1 LKEVRRGGGTARPS
15 RTTIRTVRKFNRF
28 YTRQIGLLEER
39 LLRTPFSLAE
49 ARILYELG
57 TGKRV
62 IAAELSRRLDMDFGY
77 LSRSLRSLERRHL
90 IRRSRSSADGRQQI
104 LTLTPS
110 GRAAFRSLDS
120 RSSIQIGKMLG
131 PLSAA
136 AQRQVTNAMSEI
148 EGLLSPDVEP
158 GDAGRIT
165 LRSHRPGDM
174 GWVVERHGSLYSS
187 EYGWDERF
195 EGIVAGIVSDFIR
208 DFDPRSDRCWIAELK
223 GRRVGSVFIVRKTR
237 TTAKLR
243 LLLVEPDARGL
254 GLGSRLVD
262 EVIAFARSAGFRKLV
277 LWTNNVLHSARR
289 IYESRGFKL
298 IKEEPH
304 RLFGSGLVGQTWE
317 LKLLSRSDHS
327 S

>member
-1 LKEVRRGGGTARPS
+1 MARPS
-15 RTTIRTVRKFNRF
+15 RTTIRSVRKFNRF
-28 YTRQIGLLEER
+28 YTRHIGLLEER

-57 TGKRV
+57 TGQGL
-62 IAAELSRRLDMDFGY
+62 IAVELSRKLDIDFGY

-90 IRRSRSSADGRQQI
+90 IRRSRSSSDGRHQI

-110 GRAAFRSLDS
+110 GRGAFRSLDS
-120 RSSIQIGKMLG
+120 RSSNQIGKMLG
-131 PLSAA
+131 ALSAA
-136 AQRQVTNAMSEI
+136 AQQQLADAMGAI
-148 EGLLSPDVEP
+148 ESLISPGVNTQ
-158 GDAGRIT
+158 DAGRIK

-174 GWVVERHGSLYSS
+174 GWVVEQHGSLYSS

-208 DFDPRSDRCWIAELK
+208 SFDPKSDRCWIAELDA
-223 GRRVGSVFIVRKTR
+223 RRVGSVFIVRKTR

-243 LLLVEPDARGL
+243 LLLVEPEARGL

-262 EVIAFARSAGFRKLV
+262 EAIAFARGAGYGRLT
-277 LWTNNVLHSARR
+277 LWTNDVLHSARR

-298 IKEEPH
+298 AKEDPH
-304 RLFGSGLVGQTWE
+304 TLFGSGLVGQTWD
-317 LKLLSRSDHS
+317 LKL
-327 S
+327 

>member
-1 LKEVRRGGGTARPS
+1 MARPS

-57 TGKRV
+57 TAKRV
-62 IAAELSRRLDMDFGY
+62 IAVELSRKLDIDFGY

-90 IRRSRSSADGRQQI
+90 IRRSRSSTDGRQQI
-104 LTLTPS
+104 LALTPS

-131 PLSAA
+131 PLSGA
-136 AQRQVTNAMSEI
+136 AQHQLADAMGAI
-148 EGLLSPDVEP
+148 ESLLSPDPEAR
-158 GDAGRIT
+158 DAGRIT

-174 GWVVERHGSLYSS
+174 GWVVERHGLLYSS

-208 DFDPRSDRCWIAELK
+208 NFDPENDRCWIAELE
-223 GRRVGSVFIVRKTR
+223 GRRVGSIFIVRKTR
-237 TTAKLR
+237 ITAKLR
-243 LLLVEPDARGL
+243 LLLVEPEARGV

-262 EVIAFARSAGFRKLV
+262 EVIAFARSAGYRKLI

-298 IKEEPH
+298 AREDRH
-304 RLFGSGLVGQTWE
+304 TLFGSGLVGQTWE
-317 LKLLSRSDHS
+317 LKL
-327 S
+327 

>member
-1 LKEVRRGGGTARPS
+1 MARPS
-15 RTTIRTVRKFNRF
+15 RTTIRSVRKFNRF
-28 YTRQIGLLEER
+28 YTRHIGLLEER

-62 IAAELSRRLDMDFGY
+62 IAVELGRKLDIDFGY

-90 IRRSRSSADGRQQI
+90 IRRSRSSSDGRQQI

-110 GRAAFRSLDS
+110 GRTAFRSLDS
-120 RSSIQIGKMLG
+120 RSSDQIGKMLG
-131 PLSAA
+131 ALSAA
-136 AQRQVTNAMSEI
+136 AQQQLAEAMGAI
-148 EGLLSPDVEP
+148 EGLLGPDVSTP
-158 GDAGRIT
+158 AASRIR
-165 LRSHRPGDM
+165 LRPHRPGDM

-208 DFDPRSDRCWIAELK
+208 NFDPKSDRCWIAELD
-223 GRRVGSVFIVRKTR
+223 GRRVGSVFIVRRTR

-243 LLLVEPDARGL
+243 LLLVEPHARGL

-262 EVIAFARSAGFRKLV
+262 EVIAFARSAGYRKLT
-277 LWTNNVLHSARR
+277 LWTNDVLRSARR

-298 IKEEPH
+298 AKEEPH
-304 RLFGSGLVGQTWE
+304 ALFGSGLVGQTWD
-317 LKLLSRSDHS
+317 LKL
-327 S
+327 

>member
-1 LKEVRRGGGTARPS
+1 MARPS
-15 RTTIRTVRKFNRF
+15 RTTIRSVRQFNRF

-62 IAAELSRRLDMDFGY
+62 IAVELGRKLDMDFGY

-90 IRRSRSSADGRQQI
+90 IRRSRSSSDGRQQI
-104 LTLTPS
+104 LTLSPS

-131 PLSAA
+131 ALSPT
-136 AQRQVTNAMSEI
+136 AQQQLASAMGGI
-148 EGLLSPDVEP
+148 EGLLSPGVEAP
-158 GDAGRIT
+158 VAGRIN

-208 DFDPRSDRCWIAELK
+208 NFDPGSDRCWIAELN

-243 LLLVEPDARGL
+243 LLLVEPEARGL

-262 EVIAFARSAGFRKLV
+262 EVIAFARKAGYRTLM
-277 LWTNNVLHSARR
+277 LWTNDVLDSARR

-298 IKEEPH
+298 AKAEPH
-304 RLFGSGLVGQTWE
+304 TLFGSGLVGQTWKLE
-317 LKLLSRSDHS
+317 L
-327 S
+327 